1 MTAFRSHHPKMMFSS
16 ENLSA
21 RRGLLLLLL
30 AAAAVI
36 CAAILFRSWNS
47 ARAPRPATS
56 MRPALSR
63 PIEPATE
70 EALRRAKTRPNPAMQ
85 KAGLPDPR
93 SQKTAA
99 ASADKA
105 AQAAAALAASVAS
118 GN

>member
-1 MTAFRSHHPKMMFSS
+1 MFSP
-16 ENLSA
+16 EKLRE

-30 AAAAVI
+30 AVGAVI
-36 CAAILFRSWNS
+36 CAAILIRSWNS
-47 ARAPRPATS
+47 ARAPRPGAS
-56 MRPALSR
+56 LRPVLSR

-85 KAGLPDPR
+85 RAGLPDPR

>member
-1 MTAFRSHHPKMMFSS
+1 MMFFPES
-16 ENLSA
+16 L
-21 RRGLLLLLL
+21 RGRHWLLPLLL

-36 CAAILFRSWNS
+36 CAAILIRSWNS
-47 ARAPRPATS
+47 ARAPRPDAS
-56 MRPALSR
+56 LRPVLSR
-63 PIEPATE
+63 PIEPAIE
-70 EALRRAKTRPNPAMQ
+70 EALRRAKTRPNPAVQ

-93 SQKTAA
+93 SQKTAT

>member
-47 ARAPRPATS
+47 ARAPRPS